1 MICLQVGSV
10 FRTHVVLTV
19 IRCHIFSSVNKT
31 GRSAGSTACLSWNLW
46 GRFSLV
52 SVSLFAIFLHCLT
65 MIRNLLF
72 TSIRT
77 KTIRCSSGCLC
88 GWQGG
93 RWSRCSYQNTATA
106 HASLIL
112 LMSLVILVS
121 CWARWALVGNSVL
134 ARHISPWTLVW
145 WLGVTN
151 RFAALALSP
160 TCSFLVTVS
169 VDLMAHTLLNLTR
182 RTSCSWL
189 CSCCYKCAV
198 ATTILSIYLWVWFTT
213 ILITR
218 WAFTWTIEWDVHSYG
233 VFIYIFLV
241 QTIRILG
248 SGRWVGRWVG
258 RWLCCGG
265 RRCLWRCSWCFG
277 WRG

>member
-10 FRTHVVLTV
+10 FRTHVILAV
-19 IRCHIFSSVNKT
+19 IRCQVFSSVNST
-31 GRSAGSTACLSWNLW
+31 VRLAVSTACLSWDLW
-46 GRFSLV
+46 GRLSLV
-52 SVSLFAIFLHCLT
+52 FVSLFAIFLHCLT

-77 KTIRCSSGCLC
+77 KTIRSCSGCLC

-93 RWSRCSYQNTATA
+93 RWSRRGYQNTATA
-106 HASLIL
+106 HASLLL
-112 LMSLVILVS
+112 LMSLVVLVS

-134 ARHISPWTLVW
+134 ARHISPFTFWR
-145 WLGVTN
+145 GVTN

-169 VDLMAHTLLNLTR
+169 MDLMAHTLLNLTR

-218 WAFTWTIEWDVHSYG
+218 WAFTWTIEWDVHSSS
-233 VFIYIFLV
+233 LV

-248 SGRWVGRWVG
+248 SGRWLW
-258 RWLCCGG
+258 CGG
-265 RRCLWRCSWCFG
+265 RRWCFG